1 METTLSQV
9 PINAQSSVWIQVI
22 FANAGTQALG
32 TKLRGES
39 TTPVRLIY
47 SALMVRSMRWRYV
60 LPSLHFLACS
70 ISYVGLLIPSLQ
82 FLGILFTYVLLAD
95 LPISLPAYFLAWK
108 YPVLA
113 VTWVFVA
120 GTLWWYLIGRAV
132 QVVFLWFARRND
144 IPAKLTRNDG

>member
-1 METTLSQV
+1 LSG
-9 PINAQSSVWIQVI
+9 NA
-22 FANAGTQALG
+22 ATQALG
-32 TKLRGES
+32 TRLCGES
-39 TTPVRLIY
+39 TTPARLIY
-47 SALMVRSMRWRYV
+47 SALMDRSIRWRYV

-95 LPISLPAYFLAWK
+95 LPVSLLAYALGWK
-108 YPVLA
+108 YSVLS

-132 QVVFLWFARRND
+132 QSVFLWFAHRND
-144 IPAKLTRNDG
+144 PPATLTRNDG